1 MAANLALTLGKALLK
16 HKLHLGELTGVERF
30 MVGAIT
36 LPDRVSTV
44 LGATNIEP
52 DLVDPKFDYVLLANS
67 VEANLELFE
76 QVLQRVKADLIPTP
90 IWQGLMMFGT
100 AELGT
105 VFKIEKRR
113 VPYSVEYPIKKQEG
127 IASIE
132 PPQQATGHLKMYFDI
147 TKELQRRHPD
157 SLFMLLFDGP
167 WDLAMLLRGDR
178 ELPADLRAHKNY
190 VEAKDQAMRDKIR
203 RLRNPD
209 VYPAI
214 MELTTHVAIRHIQLA
229 VENGLSLMGSV
240 LVDQYAAKPIM
251 SREDYFKYVHPYR
264 VRVWEAVGRKVMANY
279 MVPSPQEAEQNMQD
293 PMLGKSQGA
302 FTSYIHPQTAEGLS
316 LPEYDRPS
324 LELAKKYKQ
333 SYGYFVHGKYLRDA
347 TEAQLDAT
355 VQRICKL
362 ATQSRVNMMVSIASV
377 PHGASVEKANY
388 VFRLVEQYGRYQK

>member
-1 MAANLALTLGKALLK
+1 
-16 HKLHLGELTGVERF
+16 

-167 WDLAMLLRGDR
+167 WDLPCCCAATESCLRICAPTR
-178 ELPADLRAHKNY
+178 TMWRPR
-190 VEAKDQAMRDKIR
+190 IR
-203 RLRNPD
+203 PCGTRSG
-209 VYPAI
+209 AC
-214 MELTTHVAIRHIQLA
+214 AIRTSI
-229 VENGLSLMGSV
+229 
-240 LVDQYAAKPIM
+240 P
-251 SREDYFKYVHPYR
+251 
-264 VRVWEAVGRKVMANY
+264 
-279 MVPSPQEAEQNMQD
+279 PSW
-293 PMLGKSQGA
+293 S
-302 FTSYIHPQTAEGLS
+302 
-316 LPEYDRPS
+316 
-324 LELAKKYKQ
+324 
-333 SYGYFVHGKYLRDA
+333 
-347 TEAQLDAT
+347 
-355 VQRICKL
+355 
-362 ATQSRVNMMVSIASV
+362 
-377 PHGASVEKANY
+377 
-388 VFRLVEQYGRYQK
+388 